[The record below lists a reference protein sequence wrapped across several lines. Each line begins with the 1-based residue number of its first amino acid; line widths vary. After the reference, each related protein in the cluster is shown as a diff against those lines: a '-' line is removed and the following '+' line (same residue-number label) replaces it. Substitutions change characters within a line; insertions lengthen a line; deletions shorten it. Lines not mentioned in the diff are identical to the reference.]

1 MPIRLRG
8 LKAWFLISGCVGVL
22 VALVLGGIASYR
34 ALNPKLLLTLWPP
47 SIIGL
52 ADPSKLSDKILFGV
66 IELGGNFL
74 LYGIVGTGLGFG
86 VRLGNRVR

>member
-1 MPIRLRG
+1 MAIRLTG
-8 LKAWFLISGCVGVL
+8 LKGWFLVSGCVGVL

-34 ALNPKLLLTLWPP
+34 ALNPRLLLTLWPF

-74 LYGIVGTGLGFG
+74 LYAVVGTALGFA
-86 VRLGNRVR
+86 VRLGSRLR

>member
-1 MPIRLRG
+1 M
-8 LKAWFLISGCVGVL
+8 
-22 VALVLGGIASYR
+22 LGGIASYR
-34 ALNPKLLLTLWPP
+34 VLSPRLLLTLWPF

-74 LYGIVGTGLGFG
+74 LYGIVGTGLGFAI
-86 VRLGNRVR
+86 RLSNRVR